1 LIGVRRFERRPYNET
16 IDFSVSVFE
25 FKELK
30 RLNLNGT
37 GMDISDAGIGV
48 RVDYPLE
55 PGHVLRFNGK
65 VQKAGIVIWSI
76 KSGNAYRVGIKFV
89 QKAVNCTPPAIAD

>member
-1 LIGVRRFERRPYNET
+1 MIDVRRFERRPYNET

-37 GMDISDAGIGV
+37 GIDINDAGIGIQ
-48 RVDYPLE
+48 VDYPLE

-65 VQKAGIVIWSI
+65 VQKAGIVKWSM
-76 KSGNAYRVGIKFV
+76 KSGNIYRVGLNFV
-89 QKAVNCTPPAIAD
+89 

>member
-1 LIGVRRFERRPYNET
+1 MIDVRRFERRPYNET
-16 IDFSVSVFE
+16 IDFFVSVFE

-37 GMDISDAGIGV
+37 GIDISDGGIGV
-48 RVDYPLE
+48 QVDYPLE
-55 PGHVLRFNGK
+55 PGHVLRFNSK
-65 VQKAGIVIWSI
+65 VQKAGIVIWSM
-76 KSGNAYRVGIKFV
+76 KSENTYRVGVKFV

>member
-1 LIGVRRFERRPYNET
+1 MIDIRHFERSPYNET

-37 GMDISDAGIGV
+37 GIDISDAGIGI
-48 RVDYPLE
+48 RADYPLE
-55 PGHVLRFNGK
+55 SGHVLRFNGK
-65 VQKAGIVIWSI
+65 VQKTGIVIWSM
-76 KSGNAYRVGIKFV
+76 KSENTYRVGVKFV
-89 QKAVNCTPPAIAD
+89 QKAVSCTPPEIAG